1 MIHKAEGT
9 APTRQGWRIAV
20 ELYAP
25 WGRSWGLMAYT
36 QEDLELIDRHI
47 ALGERNVRQQWQIV
61 TGLRESGY
69 ATGEALQL
77 LASLE
82 DAVHQLHQRRTRI
95 RLTLIAHP
103 RPAAAPAAL
112 RLTPAQNFRP

>member
-1 MIHKAEGT
+1 
-9 APTRQGWRIAV
+9 
-20 ELYAP
+20 
-25 WGRSWGLMAYT
+25 MAYT
-36 QEDLELIDRHI
+36 QEDLELVDKHI

-82 DAVHQLHQRRTRI
+82 DTLHQLHQRRTRI
-95 RLTLIAHP
+95 RLTLIAPSSGH
-103 RPAAAPAAL
+103 AGHAQL
-112 RLTPAQNFRP
+112 RLARGHNFRP